1 MIKIRVPAN
10 GPLASFLEVDIFERA
25 AFLRSEIFTQEDQ
38 DFARAAQIIRDGW
51 DRTGGVLHF
60 SAEHAS
66 VVLDAVNDASNCL
79 DDEIEHAQGDSEF
92 ISINK
97 RLIAASL
104 RMNAT
109 IIKQTKAS
117 LTPR

>member
-10 GPLASFLEVDIFERA
+10 GPLASFIEVDILERA
-25 AFLRSEIFTQEDQ
+25 AFLHSEITTEEDL
-38 DFARAAQIIRDGW
+38 DFARAAQIVRDGW
-51 DRTGGVLHF
+51 DRKNGVLYF
-60 SAEHAS
+60 AEEHTTI
-66 VVLDAVNDASNCL
+66 VIDAVNDASNCL
-79 DDEIEHAQGDSEF
+79 DDEIEHARGDSEF

-97 RLIAASL
+97 RLIAAAL

>member
-10 GPLASFLEVDIFERA
+10 GPLASFLEVDIIERA
-25 AFLRSEIFTQEDQ
+25 AFLHSEITTEEDR
-38 DFARAAQIIRDGW
+38 DFARSAQIIRDGW
-51 DRTGGVLHF
+51 DRKAGVLHF
-60 SAEHAS
+60 SEEHAS

-79 DDEIEHAQGDSEF
+79 DDEVEHAQGDSEF

-97 RLIAASL
+97 RLIAAAL

-117 LTPR
+117 LMPR

>member
-1 MIKIRVPAN
+1 MIKIRVPQN
-10 GPLASFLEVDIFERA
+10 GPLASFLEVDILERA
-25 AFLRSEIFTQEDQ
+25 AFLHSEVFTEEDL

-51 DRTGGVLHF
+51 DRKNGVLHF
-60 SAEHAS
+60 AEEHAAI
-66 VVLDAVNDASNCL
+66 VIDAVNDASNCL
-79 DDEIEHAQGDSEF
+79 DDEVEHAQGDSEF

-97 RLIAASL
+97 RLIAAAS

-109 IIKQTKAS
+109 IIKQAKPS